1 LGEVGVAASAG
12 EAAVVVVVGV
22 DVVVVVVVDDD
33 DDDDGTVNCLPM
45 PTFTVKLVPMSCCH
59 RMDTVQK
66 PSSLAAVVCRTSLEF
81 RP

>member
-22 DVVVVVVVDDD
+22 VVVDD

>member
-1 LGEVGVAASAG
+1 MGEVGVAASAG

-22 DVVVVVVVDDD
+22 VVVDD